1 MKTFIVRCLVFL
13 LVCTGLAT
21 SQSSPSSDSLQSAI
35 QLKTVLESNT
45 VPLNRTVHLTL
56 RLEWTGDL
64 ARFDVHRFDNP
75 LVENLEIVSTAST
88 NRVIQTGGE
97 QRSVQEFS
105 YELKPTSLG
114 MGYIEGMII
123 PYTDLNTDREHR
135 LMTNRLQVRIVD
147 PIPEGESGVWLLWG
161 GIGVLLV
168 VLAGGAAWQH
178 YKRQQRR
185 RREEAIN
192 AAQPTLEVSYLESLR
207 EWSPER
213 QHSQDNTGV
222 SEMTRL
228 LRHYLTEKTGYP
240 AIQTPTRL
248 LISQLESRIHEH
260 HLKQLGSVLSM
271 ADEIK
276 FSGRAARPH
285 EIDQIYTGVENMLE
299 AGQNGEL
306 LRNQTNSE
314 QQADQEES

>member
-1 MKTFIVRCLVFL
+1 MKTFIVRCMVFL
-13 LVCTGLAT
+13 LFCTGPAT
-21 SQSSPSSDSLQSAI
+21 SQSTASSDSLQRAI

-45 VPLNRTVHLTL
+45 VPLNRTVQLTL

-75 LVENLEIVSTAST
+75 LLENLEIVSTAST
-88 NRVIQTGGE
+88 NRVIQIGAE

-114 MGYIEGMII
+114 MGYVEGMII

-135 LMTNRLQVRIVD
+135 LMTNRLPLRIVD
-147 PIPEGESGVWLLWG
+147 PIPEEDSDVWLLWG
-161 GIGVLLV
+161 GIVVLLV
-168 VLAGGAAWQH
+168 ALAAGAAWQ
-178 YKRQQRR
+178 YYRR
-185 RREEAIN
+185 RKRRRQEEEMAT
-192 AAQPTLEVSYLESLR
+192 AQPSLEVSYLESLR

-213 QHSQDNTGV
+213 QHSQDNTAV

-228 LRHYLTEKTGYP
+228 LRHYLSEKTGYP

-248 LISQLESRIHEH
+248 LISQLERRIHEH
-260 HLKQLGSVLSM
+260 HLKQLGGVFSV

-285 EIDQIYTGVENMLE
+285 EIDQIYTGVENILG